1 MIRLAYF
8 CCFIVLF
15 SSCNVLQR
23 TTTSPTKKTPT
34 FDWQGH
40 RGARGLLPENT
51 IPAFLKALEY
61 PVTTLELDVVIT
73 KDKQIILSHEPWL
86 SAEICNK
93 ADGTAISKEES
104 PKLNMYEMTYAE
116 IQAYDCGSRGNVRFP
131 EQKGMPTTKQTLA
144 EVVQAVEKYVK
155 QNKLQRPSY
164 NIEIKSK
171 PKWDAIY
178 TPLPADFAAL
188 VLAEVERLGIA
199 KRMTIQSF
207 DVRALQATRTQ
218 KPNMPL
224 VLLIENQDGIAA
236 NLETLGFLPDVY
248 SPMHLLLTKEKVSLL
263 HEKGM
268 KVIPWTVNEVK
279 RMQELIEMGVDGII
293 TDYPDKIERV
303 KRMEN

>member
-8 CCFIVLF
+8 CGLIALLT
-15 SSCNVLQR
+15 SCKLSQR
-23 TTTSPTKKTPT
+23 TTTSNFSKESST

-104 PKLNMYEMTYAE
+104 AQLNMYEMTYTE
-116 IQAYDCGSRGNVRFP
+116 IQTYDCGSRGNVRFP

-144 EVVQAVEKYVK
+144 EVVQAIEKYVK

-178 TPLPADFAAL
+178 TPVPAEFAAL
-188 VLAEVERLGIA
+188 VLAEVKQLGIE

-207 DVRALQATRTQ
+207 DVRALQATRKQ
-218 KPNMPL
+218 KPKMPL
-224 VLLIENQDGIAA
+224 VLLIENQNGIAA
-236 NLETLGFLPDVY
+236 NLEALGFVPNVY
-248 SPMHLLLTKEKVSLL
+248 SPVHFLLTKEKVNLL
-263 HEKGM
+263 QEKGM
-268 KVIPWTVNEVK
+268 KVIPWTVNEVA

-293 TDYPDKIERV
+293 TDYPDKIEEV
-303 KRMEN
+303 KMH